1 MRKLLVS
8 SCIVLAGILVA
19 GAARAADEAATDPD
33 WMTTAKVKLT
43 LLEKLGAEALEIN
56 VDTDEGAVTLTGDV
70 EKRES
75 KELAP
80 KLAKSVDGVRSVD
93 DRLRLEATGTY
104 GNSRAAEAEAEV
116 KDAILES
123 RMRIA
128 LIDALGTE
136 GFRVGTEA
144 VNGVVLLEFDRD
156 TTKATRER
164 AVSAVRSLDGVQKVT
179 TTIED

>member
-1 MRKLLVS
+1 M
-8 SCIVLAGILVA
+8 
-19 GAARAADEAATDPD
+19 
-33 WMTTAKVKLT
+33 
-43 LLEKLGAEALEIN
+43 
-56 VDTDEGAVTLTGDV
+56 
-70 EKRES
+70 
-75 KELAP
+75 
-80 KLAKSVDGVRSVD
+80 D